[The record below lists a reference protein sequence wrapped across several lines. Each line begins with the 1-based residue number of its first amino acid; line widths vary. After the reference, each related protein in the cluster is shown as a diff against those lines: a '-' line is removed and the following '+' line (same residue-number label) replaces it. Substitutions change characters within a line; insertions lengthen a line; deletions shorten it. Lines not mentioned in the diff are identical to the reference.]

1 MLLINQKQDFFPFQ
15 LRLLLSFIVI
25 SFVPIGK
32 KNTKEMSLT
41 LQLCLID
48 GNEFKWKTN
57 VFFP

>member
-15 LRLLLSFIVI
+15 RRLLLNFIVI

-41 LQLCLID
+41 LQLFLID